1 MKNSWRLA
9 FLKPL
14 NNWLQVL
21 DTGQQ
26 EKEILLRLIQGD
38 EQAFEKIYRLYSNRL
53 YGRLLKL
60 LKSVPQ
66 TEEILQDVFL
76 KVWEYRA
83 SIDPEKSFRAFLF
96 KIAENKAYDFF
107 RKAALHKA
115 FETEL
120 IALSTSNYTMLEELM
135 ADEEKSV
142 LLEKAINNLPPQRQQ
157 VFRLCKLERKSYT
170 EVGQLLGISLST
182 VSDHIVKAT
191 KSIRTQ
197 LEPYNNIVLC
207 LAIILRL
214 IS

>member
-1 MKNSWRLA
+1 VFETN
-9 FLKPL
+9 
-14 NNWLQVL
+14 
-21 DTGQQ
+21 DT

-53 YGRLLKL
+53 YGKLLKL

-66 TEEILQDVFL
+66 TEEIVQDVFL
-76 KVWEYRA
+76 KIWEYRA

-96 KIAENKAYDFF
+96 KIAENKAFDFF

-120 IALSTSNYTMLEELM
+120 IALSTSNHTMLEELI
-135 ADEEKSV
+135 ADEERSV

-170 EVGQLLGISLST
+170 EVSQLLGISLST
-182 VSDHIVKAT
+182 ISDHIVKAT

-197 LEPYNNIVLC
+197 LEPYNNIVLG
-207 LAIILRL
+207 LAIMVYFVNNFF
-214 IS
+214 

>member
-1 MKNSWRLA
+1 M
-9 FLKPL
+9 
-14 NNWLQVL
+14 L

-135 ADEEKSV
+135 ADEDKSV

-197 LEPYNNIVLC
+197 LEPYNNIVLG
-207 LAIILRL
+207 LVIILRL